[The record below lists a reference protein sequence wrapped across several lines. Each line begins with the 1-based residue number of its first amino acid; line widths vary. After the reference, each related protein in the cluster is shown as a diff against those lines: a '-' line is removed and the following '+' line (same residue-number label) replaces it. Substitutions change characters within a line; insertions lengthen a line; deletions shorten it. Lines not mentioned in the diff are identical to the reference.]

1 MSQHLPASEPTATA
15 EAINP
20 AAVVEPRHEGRTEAS
35 PEAETSARRKKR
47 ILLADDDEGV
57 RDSLGQVLAMEG
69 YEVLPAGSGRQAVA
83 WLRSE
88 LPDLALLDINM
99 PGLDGWGTLERIER
113 RRPFLPVIV
122 ITARPHQYP
131 RAVGAGVDALM
142 EKPLHLPVLLEAIAG
157 LLAESLPQRL
167 ARLTRPDFATR
178 LLTSPALTRET

>member
-1 MSQHLPASEPTATA
+1 MEPPH
-15 EAINP
+15 AILD
-20 AAVVEPRHEGRTEAS
+20 AFSCLRPRLKAPVTV
-35 PEAETSARRKKR
+35 KKR

-57 RDSLGQVLAMEG
+57 RASLGQVLVMEG
-69 YEVLPAGSGRQAVA
+69 YEVLPAANGRQAVA

-99 PGLDGWGTLERIER
+99 PGLDGWQTLERIER
-113 RRPFLPVIV
+113 RRPFLPLIV

-142 EKPLHLPVLLEAIAG
+142 EKPLHVPMLLSAIQE
-157 LLAESLPQRL
+157 LLAESLPQRV

-178 LLTSPALTRET
+178 LLNPPLYTADS

>member
-1 MSQHLPASEPTATA
+1 M
-15 EAINP
+15 
-20 AAVVEPRHEGRTEAS
+20 
-35 PEAETSARRKKR
+35 KKR

-57 RDSLGQVLAMEG
+57 RASLGQVLAMEG
-69 YEVLPAGSGRQAVA
+69 YEVLPAANGRQAVA

-99 PGLDGWGTLERIER
+99 PGLDGWQTLERIER
-113 RRPFLPVIV
+113 RRPFLPLIV

-142 EKPLHLPVLLEAIAG
+142 EKPLHVPMLLGAIDE
-157 LLAESLPQRL
+157 LLGESLPQRM

-178 LLTSPALTRET
+178 FLNPPEATVDS